1 MKTYLVVLLIGTVCS
16 AGEIQAR
23 DIHSASA
30 SQFASAQVTP
40 STRAQNLSLPPPS
53 ATACSQARKVGFVG
67 DGTFDNAP
75 VWQRWISSLS
85 GRSAC
90 IQFEAGTFRFDAT
103 ADVNLASRQTIRITG
118 IAQDGTELWFP
129 NSDGIRVV
137 VNTMLEPGFVGSS
150 SIAADK
156 FALTT
161 SDRNSSIGFQIIG
174 NTSNGY
180 IPRQTIIDQ
189 ISFRGHDR
197 NSAWKTD
204 LYLENVSNVTIERS
218 GFYGTQNNNTEGSGI
233 EYKGIAEENTP
244 TILNVTNSIIFFRQ
258 TGIKTSGFWQGLNVS
273 QTNIVDTEIGVDC
286 SAKSPQPQCN
296 ISNSQINSSRGA
308 IRYSNII
315 TSIISGNLFYQG
327 AYRGMVDH
335 DPIISLSAGSTNN
348 IIANN
353 IFSAFSR
360 DHATPYCI
368 KMADSSTTNQIINS
382 NVFAGCSTAVAFSDI
397 SPVSSQFVGNTF
409 QPTVRSATSGNID
422 GLTRFDSFQK
432 TLNSP

>member
-1 MKTYLVVLLIGTVCS
+1 MKTHVIALLICTACS
-16 AGEIQAR
+16 TGKIQAR
-23 DIHSASA
+23 DIRSASA
-30 SQFASAQVTP
+30 TQLAPAQITP
-40 STRAQNLSLPPPS
+40 PTRIQNLSLPAPS
-53 ATACSQARKVGFVG
+53 STACSPARKVGFVG

-103 ADVNLASRQTIRITG
+103 VDVNLASRQTIRVTG
-118 IAQDGTELWFP
+118 MAQDGTELWFP

-137 VNTMLEPGFVGSS
+137 INTMLEPGFIESS
-150 SIAADK
+150 SITADK

-161 SDRNSSIGFQIIG
+161 SNRNRSIGLQIIG

-180 IPRQTIIDQ
+180 IPRQTNIDQ
-189 ISFRGHDR
+189 ISFHGHDL

-204 LYLENVSNVTIERS
+204 LYLENISNVTIERS
-218 GFYGTQNNNTEGSGI
+218 GFYGIPNNNTEGSGI
-233 EYKGIAEENTP
+233 EYRGVSEKNTP
-244 TILNVTNSIIFFRQ
+244 TILNVTNSIVFFRQ
-258 TGIKTSGFWQGLNVS
+258 TGIKTSGYWQGLNVS

-296 ISNSQINSSRGA
+296 ISNSQINSARGA

-327 AYRGMVDH
+327 AYHGMVDR

-348 IIANN
+348 IITNN

-368 KMADSSTTNQIINS
+368 KMADSSTTNQVINS

-397 SPVSSQFVGNTF
+397 SPASSQLVGNTF
-409 QPTVRSATSGNID
+409 QSTVKSATSGNIE
-422 GLTRFDSFQK
+422 GLTRFDSFHQ
-432 TLNSP
+432 TLNSR

>member
-1 MKTYLVVLLIGTVCS
+1 MKTYVIALLICATCS
-16 AGEIQAR
+16 AGKIQAR
-23 DIHSASA
+23 DIRSASTTQLA
-30 SQFASAQVTP
+30 PTQVTP
-40 STRAQNLSLPPPS
+40 STRAQNLPPPEPS
-53 ATACSQARKVGFVG
+53 ATACSPARKVGFIG
-67 DGTFDNAP
+67 DGKFDNAP

-90 IQFEAGTFRFDAT
+90 IQFEAGTFRFDAA
-103 ADVNLASRQTIRITG
+103 ADVRLASRQTIRVTG

-137 VNTMLEPGFVGSS
+137 VGTMLEPGFIGSS
-150 SIAADK
+150 SIATDK
-156 FALTT
+156 FAITT
-161 SDRNSSIGFQIIG
+161 SNRNRSIGLQIIG
-174 NTSNGY
+174 NTLNGY
-180 IPRQTIIDQ
+180 IPRQTNIDQ

-204 LYLENVSNVTIERS
+204 LYLENISNVIIERS
-218 GFYGTQNNNTEGSGI
+218 GFYGTPNNNTEGNGI
-233 EYKGIAEENTP
+233 EYRGTSEENTP
-244 TILNVTNSIIFFRQ
+244 TILNITNSIIFFRQ
-258 TGIKTSGFWQGLNVS
+258 TGIKTSGYWQGLNVS
-273 QTNIVDTEIGVDC
+273 QTNIVDAEIGVDC

-327 AYRGMVDH
+327 AYPGMIDR

-360 DHATPYCI
+360 DHATPDCI
-368 KMADSSTTNQIINS
+368 KMTDSSTINQIINS
-382 NVFAGCSTAVAFSDI
+382 NVFAGCSTAVAFSEI
-397 SPVSSQFVGNTF
+397 SPTSSQLVGNTF
-409 QPTVRSATSGNID
+409 QSTVKSATSGNTE
-422 GLTRFDSFQK
+422 GLTRFDSFHQI
-432 TLNSP
+432 LNSR